1 VRKGFVDV
9 KLFDRIHAAMPDLYR
24 DMAEFLFLSGWRYE
38 EVCGLELAWV
48 FLADAEIR
56 LPDSKNGQR
65 RVIGLDGRLRKLV
78 EKWWAERRLDCA
90 YLFHKSGRRVKDTLR
105 EHWRTACAT
114 AGIAEV
120 KRRGPTGW
128 RSFAGVSIHDL
139 RRSAIRN
146 MRRAGVAE
154 SVAMTI
160 SGHQSPLSSNGT
172 TSPAMRTSGA
182 LWRPRRP
189 IVPNGG
195 PRRSRLLKTD
205 KTRTARRATGA

>member
-1 VRKGFVDV
+1 MYLRAALRLAHRQGAF
-9 KLFDRIHAAMPDLYR
+9 RICRTCRQPGRAGCGRGSWTWSSSTKSTRQCFSPTR
-24 DMAEFLFLSGWRYE
+24 TWRSSPISPGWRYE

-48 FLADAEIR
+48 FQADAEIR
-56 LPDSKNGQR
+56 LPDSKNGQG
-65 RVIGLDGRLRKLV
+65 RVIVLQGRLWELV
-78 EKWWAERRLDCA
+78 EKWWAGRRLDCA
-90 YLFHKSGRRVKDTLR
+90 RLFQKNGRRVKDALR

-114 AGIAEV
+114 AGIPEV

-160 SGHQSPLSSNGT
+160 SGH
-172 TSPAMRTSGA
+172 
-182 LWRPRRP
+182 
-189 IVPNGG
+189 
-195 PRRSRLLKTD
+195 
-205 KTRTARRATGA
+205 